1 MVVVAPSPTSAGIIC
16 FGEFE
21 ADLRSREL
29 RRNGARVRLPDQAF
43 LVLAI
48 LLEQPGELVT
58 RREIQKELWPSDTFV
73 DFDHGLNNAVNRL
86 REALG
91 DSAERPRYVETLPR
105 RGYRFLGTIKWRSL
119 RKEPP
124 GDIPA
129 AAEPTQ
135 MIQSARIAGHEA
147 SPLFRKP
154 LFWIVTAVA
163 VALLIA
169 VKSPNTPLPPASR
182 SYVLPPEGAT
192 FNLVNDDGGS
202 LVLSPDGR
210 KLAFVAVGNNGPARI
225 WIRGLAKLSADPLE
239 GTDGAAFPFWSPDG
253 QWIAFFAEGK
263 LKKIRLAGGAPV
275 TICDSPLGR
284 GGSWKNSVIIFAPAS
299 HGGIY
304 KVADSGGPPVQL
316 TTVDPSIHTTH
327 RWPKFLP
334 DGRHFL
340 YLAAS
345 HFRDAAHNGLYMG
358 SIDGG
363 SPRLLVV
370 SEGDGTYVS
379 GLLFF
384 YSKGMLQMQR
394 FNPEAGQ
401 LHGEPRPTG
410 EKVLYDSSIWKV
422 VFDASES
429 VMAYQLG
436 EKVAGTQLRWFD
448 RSGQELGSIGT
459 PVFQWEVNL
468 SPDGKKIAVG
478 IGEGGYSNL
487 WVYDLLRQVRTPI
500 TFTKFDHGSPIW
512 SVDGKQLIFASKR
525 KYYTIAR
532 TEPSGGGSE
541 QPLFDAGTDSWPLD
555 LSNDGRYLLYGQGI
569 NIGRSKSQLWVYPT
583 KGDGSPYR
591 LLTGDSV
598 ETDGQFSP
606 DGRWVAYVS
615 NLAGREEVYVVPF
628 RAHSSSSREALTES
642 VQVSLAGGRA
652 PRWRSDGKEIF
663 YLRPDKTLTSVRI
676 TPRGAKLGLEEP
688 HALFRMN
695 PGYYIFPYDVSPD
708 GKRFI
713 VNTATPEKAAPITLV
728 ENWQSDFK

>member
-1 MVVVAPSPTSAGIIC
+1 VAPSPTSAGIVC

-29 RRNGARVRLPDQAF
+29 RRNGARVRLTDQAF

-58 RREIQKELWPSDTFV
+58 REEIQKELWPSDTFV

-91 DSAERPRYVETLPR
+91 DSAENPQFVETLPR
-105 RGYRFLGTIKWRSL
+105 RGYRFLATVKWRPL
-119 RKEPP
+119 RKEP
-124 GDIPA
+124 
-129 AAEPTQ
+129 AESTQ

-147 SPLFRKP
+147 SLLFRKP
-154 LFWIVTAVA
+154 LFWIVTSVA
-163 VALLIA
+163 VAFLIA
-169 VKSPNTPLPPASR
+169 VKSANTPLPPASR

-202 LVLSPDGR
+202 VVLSPNGR
-210 KLAFVAVGNNGPARI
+210 KLAFVAVGSTGPARI

-239 GTDGAAFPFWSPDG
+239 GTEGATFPFWSPDG

-304 KVADSGGPPVQL
+304 KVADSGGSPVQL

-363 SPRLLVV
+363 SQRLLVA

-379 GLLFF
+379 GFLFF
-384 YSKGMLQMQR
+384 YNKGMLQMQR
-394 FNPEAGQ
+394 FKPEGGQ
-401 LHGEPRPTG
+401 LQGEPRPTG
-410 EKVLYDSSIWKV
+410 ERVLYDSSIWKV
-422 VFDASES
+422 VFDASEG

-436 EKVAGTQLRWFD
+436 EKVTGTQLRWFD

-468 SPDGKKIAVG
+468 SPDGKKIAIG
-478 IGEGGYSNL
+478 IGEVGYSNL

-512 SVDGKQLIFASKR
+512 SADGKQLIFASKR
-525 KYYTIAR
+525 KHYTIAR
-532 TEPSGGGSE
+532 TEASGGGSE
-541 QPLFDAGTDSWPLD
+541 QPLFDGGTDSWPLD
-555 LSNDGRYLLYGQGI
+555 ISNDGRYVLYGQGI

-591 LLTGDSV
+591 LLKGDSV

-628 RAHSSSSREALTES
+628 RAHSSSSGEALTETG
-642 VQVSLAGGRA
+642 QVSIAGGRA
-652 PRWRSDGKEIF
+652 PRWRRDGKEIF
-663 YLRPDKTLTSVRI
+663 YLGPDKTLMSVRI
-676 TPRGAKLGLEEP
+676 TPRGAKLDLGEP
-688 HALFRMN
+688 HALFRIN
-695 PGYYIFPYDVSPD
+695 LGYYIFPYDVSPD

-713 VNTATPEKAAPITLV
+713 VNTATPENAAPITLV

>member
-1 MVVVAPSPTSAGIIC
+1 VATSPTSAGIIC
-16 FGEFE
+16 FGKFE

-48 LLEQPGELVT
+48 LLERPGELVT
-58 RREIQKELWPSDTFV
+58 REEIQKELWPSDTFV

-91 DSAERPRYVETLPR
+91 DSAEMPQFVETLPR
-105 RGYRFLGTIKWRSL
+105 RGYRFLATVKWRSL
-119 RKEPP
+119 RTEPP
-124 GDIPA
+124 GNIPA
-129 AAEPTQ
+129 AAEPTG
-135 MIQSARIAGHEA
+135 MIQSSRIAGHEA
-147 SPLFRKP
+147 NSLLRKP
-154 LFWIVTAVA
+154 LFWIVTAMVA

-169 VKSPNTPLPPASR
+169 VKSANTPLPPASR

-192 FNLVNDDGGS
+192 FNLINDDGGAV
-202 LVLSPDGR
+202 VLSPDGR
-210 KLAFVAVGNNGPARI
+210 KLAFVAVGSNGPAQI
-225 WIRGLAKLSADPLE
+225 WIRTLAKLSADPLE
-239 GTDGAAFPFWSPDG
+239 GSEDATFPFWSPDG

-263 LKKIRLAGGAPV
+263 LKKIRIAGGAPI
-275 TICDSPLGR
+275 TICDAPFGR
-284 GGSWKNSVIIFAPAS
+284 GGSWKNGVIIFAPAS
-299 HGGIY
+299 HAGIY
-304 KVADSGGPPVQL
+304 KVADSGGSPVQL

-345 HFRDAAHNGLYMG
+345 HFRDAAHDGLYMG

-363 SPRLLVV
+363 SQRLLVA

-379 GLLFF
+379 GFLFF

-401 LHGEPRPTG
+401 LRGEPRPTG

-436 EKVAGTQLRWFD
+436 EKVGGTQLRWFD
-448 RSGQELGSIGT
+448 RSGKELGSVGT
-459 PVFQWEVNL
+459 PVFQWEVHL
-468 SPDGKKIAVG
+468 SPDGKKIAIG

-487 WVYDLLRQVRTPI
+487 WVYDLLRHVRTPI

-525 KYYTIAR
+525 KYYTIA
-532 TEPSGGGSE
+532 TIEASGGGSE
-541 QPLFDAGTDSWPLD
+541 QPLFDAGTDSWPFD
-555 LSNDGRYLLYGQGI
+555 LSKDGRYLLYGQGI
-569 NIGRSKSQLWVYPT
+569 NVGRSKSQLWVYPT

-591 LLTGDSV
+591 LLEGDSV

-628 RAHSSSSREALTES
+628 RAHSSSPHEAVTER

-652 PRWRSDGKEIF
+652 PRWRRDGKEIF
-663 YLRPDKTLTSVRI
+663 YLASDKTLMSVRI
-676 TPRGAKLGLEEP
+676 THRGAKLDLGVA
-688 HALFRMN
+688 HALFRIN
-695 PGYYIFPYDVSPD
+695 LGYYIFPYDVSPD